1 LPLAYNKD
9 MQEDKEP
16 LFDTVDTLKIC
27 TDVYTRMFGN
37 IEVHKDR
44 MYDACRKGFLN
55 ATDLADYLVSKGM
68 TFRQAHSVA
77 GQAVAYALDHG
88 KELNDMTVEEF
99 KILSD
104 MIEKDVYGFIEI
116 EKMISRRI
124 SYGGTGF
131 DNVKQAIKKAAG
143 ELGLQ

>member
-1 LPLAYNKD
+1 
-9 MQEDKEP
+9 
-16 LFDTVDTLKIC
+16 
-27 TDVYTRMFGN
+27 
-37 IEVHKDR
+37 
-44 MYDACRKGFLN
+44 
-55 ATDLADYLVSKGM
+55 
-68 TFRQAHSVA
+68 
-77 GQAVAYALDHG
+77 
-88 KELNDMTVEEF
+88 MTVEEF
-99 KILSD
+99 KILSE